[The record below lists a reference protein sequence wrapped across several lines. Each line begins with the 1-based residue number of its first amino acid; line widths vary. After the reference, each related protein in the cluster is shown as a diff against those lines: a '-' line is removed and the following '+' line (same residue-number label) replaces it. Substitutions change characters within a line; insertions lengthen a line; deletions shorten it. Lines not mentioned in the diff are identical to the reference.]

1 MPLSAYQQALAK
13 LKPGASLAVKRAFA
27 AWSKDATLRQ
37 VQQNVA
43 KEAALTAD
51 DFTSLLNAFADQ
63 LTSGKS
69 PIDSWLTG
77 CGGHKLRGYQLLN
90 TECPAIL
97 GRVKG
102 LDHHATSIHKASR
115 GGLTKDEAN
124 KLLLKHADSPNP
136 IGFETFL
143 REALLGDS
151 LIWAFFDS
159 ANPNRNPFDQ
169 FPNSHAAICTSL
181 GLGHVTTAD
190 TLIVLV
196 WSHVDSGSP
205 PLHRPT
211 IADAKANP
219 YFRPHADAKIHWGLT
234 KPLPPNPGKL
244 QPQPEVVMP
253 EITSMGLQLPFR
265 VVQA

>member
-13 LKPGASLAVKRAFA
+13 LKPDALLEIERVFA
-27 AWSKDATLRQ
+27 EWSIDATLGQ
-37 VQQNVA
+37 VRQNVVD
-43 KEAALTAD
+43 EAALATD
-51 DFTSLLNAFADQ
+51 DFTSLLNSFAAQ
-63 LTSGKS
+63 LANGRS
-69 PIDSWLTG
+69 PKVSWLTG
-77 CGGHKLRGYQLLN
+77 CRGHKLKGYLLLD

-97 GRVKG
+97 GRSKG
-102 LDHHATSIHKASR
+102 LEDHAASIAKASR
-115 GGLTKDEAN
+115 GDLTKEQAR
-124 KLLLKHADSPNP
+124 KLLLKHADSHNP
-136 IGFETFL
+136 IGFESFL
-143 REALLGDS
+143 REALLGNF

-169 FPNSHAAICTSL
+169 LPNSHAAICTSL
-181 GLGHVTTAD
+181 GLGHFTTAD
-190 TLIVLV
+190 TLIALV

-211 IADAKANP
+211 IADAEVYP

-234 KPLPPNPGKL
+234 KPLSPNPDKL

-253 EITSMGLQLPFR
+253 KITSRGLQLPFR

>member
-13 LKPGASLAVKRAFA
+13 LKPGALLAVESAFA
-27 AWSKDATLRQ
+27 AWRIDATLGQ
-37 VQQNVA
+37 VLQNVA
-43 KEAALTAD
+43 DETALATD
-51 DFTSLLNAFADQ
+51 DFTNLLNSFADQ

-69 PIDSWLTG
+69 PIDSWPTG
-77 CGGHKLRGYQLLN
+77 CRGHKLRGYQLLD

-97 GRVKG
+97 GRAKG
-102 LDHHATSIHKASR
+102 LEDHATSVAKASR
-115 GGLTKDEAN
+115 GDLTKEQVK
-124 KLLLKHADSPNP
+124 KLLFKHADSHNP
-136 IGFETFL
+136 IGFESFL
-143 REALLGDS
+143 REAPLGNF

-169 FPNSHAAICTSL
+169 FPNSHAAICTTL
-181 GLGHVTTAD
+181 GLGHFTTAD

-211 IADAKANP
+211 IADAEAYP
-219 YFRPHADAKIHWGLT
+219 YFRPHSDVKSHWGLT
-234 KPLPPNPGKL
+234 KPLPPNPDKL

-253 EITSMGLQLPFR
+253 EITSRGLQLPFR
-265 VVQA
+265 IVQA

>member
-1 MPLSAYQQALAK
+1 MPLSAYRQALAK

-27 AWSKDATLRQ
+27 AWSKDATLGQ

-43 KEAALTAD
+43 DEAALTAG

-77 CGGHKLRGYQLLN
+77 CRGHKLRGYQLLGA
-90 TECPAIL
+90 ECPAIL
-97 GRVKG
+97 GRAKG
-102 LDHHATSIHKASR
+102 LEDHATSVAKASR
-115 GGLTKDEAN
+115 GDLTKVQAK

-136 IGFETFL
+136 IGFESFL
-143 REALLGDS
+143 REALLGNF

-181 GLGHVTTAD
+181 GLGHFTTVD

-211 IADAKANP
+211 IADAEAYP
-219 YFRPHADAKIHWGLT
+219 YFRPHADVKSHWGLT

-253 EITSMGLQLPFR
+253 EITSMGLRLPYCI
-265 VVQA
+265 V